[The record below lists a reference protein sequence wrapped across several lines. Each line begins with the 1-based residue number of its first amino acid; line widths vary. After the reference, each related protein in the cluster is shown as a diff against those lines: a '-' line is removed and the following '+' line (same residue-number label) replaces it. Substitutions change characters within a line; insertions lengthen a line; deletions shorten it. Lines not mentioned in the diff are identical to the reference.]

1 MSFWLLAS
9 ERTTENFMTRLLE
22 LTEKKLRFVDKI
34 ACACAAQALYKQKLR
49 HFQRRTYKEQP

>member
-34 ACACAAQALYKQKLR
+34 ACACATQALYKQKLR
-49 HFQRRTYKEQP
+49 HFDTI